1 VSRLFFWYLLSGF
14 VIFWYNNGYT
24 LGGRMLNINKITYE
38 YEKLTGKQSPLDGKI
53 ENILEEQNL
62 FFEQNPELLPIYLDM
77 LGKYNYYSKE
87 NIQSFLKSALSEEE
101 IDFVFTYLRSN
112 NSRFESSS
120 IIAPLLFEVEKNS
133 RAKAYS
139 GLTTKLFEDVI
150 EIKQKLQ
157 KHAELRRQDGIDI
170 KEIKSNLE
178 KIKQES
184 IAKGINNYRTLKKII
199 IFEDFVG
206 TGRALVEKFLSNNIK
221 QLKQLKKLKI
231 DICFLILEM
240 SSLGEQK
247 ITDFIKKNALDN
259 INYIKL
265 KNEGFCSYEPDED
278 IDKIGS
284 KLGMKEGKYSLK
296 ALVSTYLETPNN
308 TISYFWQENSNWK
321 PLFYRTNKT
330 LVQNESEL
338 LALNNILKKYDFR
351 KSQGV
356 NTSNTSFDTS
366 SSFSSK
372 LGLMLIVLLRDG
384 QSSTFENVCQMGS
397 KVFNQNKE
405 SLIELIELLHVTK
418 YIKINSDDS
427 STIELTEQGEYTAKS
442 VKTEIDWKEFID
454 ESVLW

>member
-1 VSRLFFWYLLSGF
+1 
-14 VIFWYNNGYT
+14 
-24 LGGRMLNINKITYE
+24 MLNINKITYE

-308 TISYFWQENSNWK
+308 TISY
-321 PLFYRTNKT
+321 
-330 LVQNESEL
+330 ESEL